1 MYICA
6 IIMFF
11 ALKVDVKGVKS
22 RMWHFGSTQHF
33 GVIKIFVFVVQ
44 PAALFYGLLK
54 VLSSASFPAGM
65 HMFLVKQPPA
75 QHQMADSVRD
85 ELVDIL
91 VHLAAK
97 GTDGV
102 EGHQT
107 RARDQVDVELI

>member
-1 MYICA
+1 
-6 IIMFF
+6 
-11 ALKVDVKGVKS
+11 
-22 RMWHFGSTQHF
+22 
-33 GVIKIFVFVVQ
+33 
-44 PAALFYGLLK
+44 
-54 VLSSASFPAGM
+54 
-65 HMFLVKQPPA
+65 MFLVKQPPA

-107 RARDQVDVELI
+107 RAADQVSVELIFIRCKQTGLQMNELTLLCNGWRVTVC

>member
-1 MYICA
+1 
-6 IIMFF
+6 
-11 ALKVDVKGVKS
+11 
-22 RMWHFGSTQHF
+22 MWHFSSAQHF
-33 GVIKIFVFVVQ
+33 SVIKIIVLVVQ
-44 PAALFYGLLK
+44 PTALFYSLLK
-54 VLSSASFPAGM
+54 VLSSTSFPAGM

-102 EGHQT
+102 EGHKT
-107 RARDQVDVELI
+107 RAADQVSVELLFIRCKQTGL